1 MDRFHELNTVVF
13 GVNPGDAES
22 HLGFIDHLTLPFD
35 LLVDE
40 GSAIATAYGTLKE
53 DGSGIQR
60 TVIAIGRDGNVI
72 FREQGAPPPGN
83 IANAIANA
91 ND

>member
-13 GVNPGDAES
+13 GVNQGDAAS
-22 HLGFIDHLTLPFD
+22 HLGFIEHLNLPFD
-35 LLVDE
+35 LLVDD
-40 GSAIATAYGTLKE
+40 GLAISAAYGTLRE
-53 DGSGIQR
+53 TGDRIQR
-60 TVIAIGRDGNVI
+60 TVIAVGRDGKVI